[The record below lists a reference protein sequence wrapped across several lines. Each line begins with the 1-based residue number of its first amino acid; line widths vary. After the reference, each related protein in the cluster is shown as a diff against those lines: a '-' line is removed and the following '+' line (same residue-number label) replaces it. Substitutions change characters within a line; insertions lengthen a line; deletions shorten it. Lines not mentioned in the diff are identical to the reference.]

1 MCFFPGGKKAA
12 FFCVIRLR
20 SALSPSSSQKRM
32 AGTKAGGYCDWHRW
46 HLWARISL
54 NKSCSL
60 GAHGYV
66 HQPSLFVANCLHSK
80 IELNNMEWQSLL
92 DSWLFFSWNCWYH
105 GDFLTSSWLFGLGE
119 RSPFV
124 PRLRGD
130 GHQTT
135 GQISQEQLPFSHEPS
150 FLCFW
155 LQGAPFFF
163 EHVFFSGKLKKYKK
177 CMIWDLKNMVL

>member
-1 MCFFPGGKKAA
+1 
-12 FFCVIRLR
+12 
-20 SALSPSSSQKRM
+20 
-32 AGTKAGGYCDWHRW
+32 
-46 HLWARISL
+46 
-54 NKSCSL
+54 
-60 GAHGYV
+60 
-66 HQPSLFVANCLHSK
+66 
-80 IELNNMEWQSLL
+80 MEWQSLL

-163 EHVFFSGKLKKYKK
+163 EHVFFSGKLKKIQKVHDLGSKEHGTLGFLKGFYKDFPTRNTWMVK
-177 CMIWDLKNMVL
+177 DMAHPDPVESQVEIWNVLVAMIFFYFLLKGFGGKYEFSLVFFGVLWFFGCS

>member
-1 MCFFPGGKKAA
+1 
-12 FFCVIRLR
+12 
-20 SALSPSSSQKRM
+20 
-32 AGTKAGGYCDWHRW
+32 
-46 HLWARISL
+46 
-54 NKSCSL
+54 
-60 GAHGYV
+60 
-66 HQPSLFVANCLHSK
+66 
-80 IELNNMEWQSLL
+80 MEWQSLL

-163 EHVFFSGKLKKYKK
+163 EHVFFSGKLKKIQKVH
-177 CMIWDLKNMVL
+177 DLGSKEHGTLGFLKGFYRDFPTRNTWMVKDMAHPDPVESQQKSRMFWWPWFFYYFLFKGFGGKYEFSLVFFGVLCFFWLFLVIISIFF